1 MEILSLICGGWIW
14 VILKSAQNSP
24 FRDIFLSDIKAI
36 INYKYDCFV
45 LFCCLYSE
53 QIQFEYKAMKKIL
66 AISGF

>member
-36 INYKYDCFV
+36 INYK
-45 LFCCLYSE
+45 
-53 QIQFEYKAMKKIL
+53 
-66 AISGF
+66 